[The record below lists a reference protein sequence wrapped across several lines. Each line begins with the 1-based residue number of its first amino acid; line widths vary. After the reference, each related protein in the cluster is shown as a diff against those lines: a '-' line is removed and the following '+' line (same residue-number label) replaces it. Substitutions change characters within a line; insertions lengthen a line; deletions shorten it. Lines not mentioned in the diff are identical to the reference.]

1 MKSFYKILKTY
12 APFNVN
18 IVFTP
23 LRKSWL
29 RNQRIYPAIRTID
42 RSLYF
47 NVQCNELGW
56 MGEFHVNFSP
66 ISQVT
71 LVNSQTS

>member
-1 MKSFYKILKTY
+1 MKSFYKLIKTY
-12 APFNVN
+12 APLNVN

-47 NVQCNELGW
+47 NNVMPEL
-56 MGEFHVNFSP
+56 GEFHVNFSP
-66 ISQVT
+66 VSQVT